1 MSRSTL
7 PRRASTC
14 GSMLAI
20 VLIALATGPAAQAHH
35 HPRGLRDL
43 APRPLIGT
51 AVDTDLLEAD
61 ATYTRILD
69 REFNSVTAENAMKWE
84 SVEPERGVPDFSA
97 ADKLVAHA
105 RAHRQIVRGH
115 TLVWHNQL
123 PPWLTAGTFTDE
135 ELEAIL
141 HEHITDEVSHF
152 RGRVYAWDVVNE
164 AFNEDGTLRDTIWLR
179 QLGPGYIAKAFR
191 WAHEADPH
199 AKLYYND
206 YNLESIGAKS
216 DAAYALVQDL
226 RRRGV
231 WIDGVGFQGHLGIQY
246 PYPGTLGDNLE
257 RFAALGVD
265 VAITEADVR
274 MILPVTTEKLATQAD
289 YFRAMLD
296 SCQAVRRCVSFTV
309 WGFDDGHSWVP
320 GVFAGEGAATP
331 FDESYQPKPAYFA
344 LREALA
350 RHRHR

>member
-1 MSRSTL
+1 MSRSSL
-7 PRRASTC
+7 SRRAWAR
-14 GSMLAI
+14 GS
-20 VLIALATGPAAQAHH
+20 ALALVLCALAAGPAQAH

-51 AVDTDLLEAD
+51 AVNTDLLGSD
-61 ATYTRILD
+61 ATYTAILD
-69 REFNSVTAENAMKWE
+69 REFNSVTPENAMKWE
-84 SVEPERGVPDFSA
+84 SVERERGVLDFSA
-97 ADKLVAHA
+97 ADRLVAHA
-105 RAHRQIVRGH
+105 RAHRQVVRGH

-123 PPWLTAGTFTDE
+123 PAWLTSGTFTDD

-141 HEHITDEVSHF
+141 HQHITDEVSHF
-152 RGRVYAWDVVNE
+152 RGRIYAWDVVNE

-206 YNLESIGAKS
+206 YNLESIGPKS
-216 DAAYALVQDL
+216 DAAYALVRDL
-226 RRRGV
+226 RRQGV
-231 WIDGVGFQGHLGIQY
+231 RIDGVGFQGHLGIQY
-246 PYPGTLGDNLE
+246 PYPDTLGANLE
-257 RFAALGVD
+257 RFAAAGVD

-274 MILPVTTEKLATQAD
+274 MPLPVTDEKLATQAD
-289 YFRAMLD
+289 YFAGMLD

-331 FDESYQPKPAYFA
+331 FDASYRPKPAYFA
-344 LREALA
+344 LRDALA
-350 RHRHR
+350 RHRPR